1 MQVAVRRR
9 IVAAFL
15 VPAFLLIAA
24 SSQAQKKVDAWVT
37 TPDGTSLFAEQKG
50 GLRFSSAAAAATVI
64 DADDT
69 ERFQTVDGFG
79 YALTGGSAQLLMRMT
94 PAKRA
99 AILQELFGSGGTS
112 IGVSYLRV
120 SIGSSDLNDST
131 FSYDDVPPG
140 ETDPTLAKFSLDPD
154 RRDVI
159 PILRQILEIN
169 PKILILGSPWS
180 APAWMKTNGNAKAG
194 ELQRQYYPAYAAY
207 FVKYL
212 SDMKREGIN
221 IDAITI
227 QNEPLNEKN
236 TPSMKMLAA
245 DEAKFIRED
254 LGSALAKASLKT
266 KIVLYDHN
274 CDRPDYPLEIFEDPA
289 ASYVDGSGF
298 HLYGGTIDALT
309 LVHNAFPAKNI
320 YFTEQ
325 MVIDQRGGTATT
337 NIARPVSE
345 IVIGAMRNWSRNVL
359 LWNLAADP
367 QNNPHTDSGGCTMC
381 QGAITL
387 DGDAVTRNRAYYALA
402 HASKFV
408 RPGSIRVASNEPE
421 KLPNV
426 AFTTPDGRSALLV
439 VNTDSSP
446 KIFSV
451 RSHKR
456 IFTAMLGAGA
466 VATYLW

>member
-1 MQVAVRRR
+1 MQVAARRR

-24 SSQAQKKVDAWVT
+24 SSQAQKKVGAWVT
-37 TPDGTSLFAEQKG
+37 TPDGSSLFAEQKG
-50 GLRFSSAAAAATVI
+50 GLRFSSAAAATVI
-64 DADDT
+64 DVDDA

-99 AILQELFGSGGTS
+99 AILQELFGRGGTS

-120 SIGSSDLNDST
+120 SIGSSDLNDSI
-131 FSYDDVPPG
+131 FSYDDVPLG
-140 ETDPTLAKFSLDPD
+140 ETDPTLARFSLDPD

-159 PILRQILEIN
+159 PILKQILAIN
-169 PKILILGSPWS
+169 PKIMILGSPWS

-194 ELQRQYYPAYAAY
+194 ELQQQYYPAYAAY

-212 SDMKREGIN
+212 SGMKQEGIN

-236 TPSMKMLAA
+236 TPSMKVLAG

-254 LGSALAKASLKT
+254 LGPALAKASLKT

-274 CDRPDYPLEIFEDPA
+274 CDRPDYPLAILEDAA

-309 LVHNAFPAKNI
+309 SVHNAFPAKNI

-345 IVIGAMRNWSRNVL
+345 IVIGAMRNWSRSVL

-421 KLPNV
+421 MLPNV

-456 IFTAMLGAGA
+456 IFTATLGAGA